1 MRKHTLKKKKKS
13 FGLFLN
19 PLLWQD
25 FHLKTRAVQNIER
38 CNTEPNIKKR
48 KQKNCRNLF
57 FFSLH
62 CLAAPRFSQKLG
74 KKGMASPRWE
84 SRTAMWKVTLPSC
97 GCFHSWNGSVELMRL
112 GGVWDGAGERGR
124 GHSWQTVAMLIWRK
138 PNACRMTPPPPFSP
152 CFPQLE
158 NCMACLSGELRGTIS
173 QWISGRPSSSGTR
186 CTTCRGS
193 PSRTPYGT
201 SSPRHAPSDWR
212 RDEDQQHMKLLY
224 INDITNNSTTLITL
238 GVIIPGLLFVLPRC
252 PLQLTD

>member
-1 MRKHTLKKKKKS
+1 
-13 FGLFLN
+13 
-19 PLLWQD
+19 
-25 FHLKTRAVQNIER
+25 
-38 CNTEPNIKKR
+38 
-48 KQKNCRNLF
+48 
-57 FFSLH
+57 
-62 CLAAPRFSQKLG
+62 
-74 KKGMASPRWE
+74 MASPRWE

-138 PNACRMTPPPPFSP
+138 PNACRMTPPPFSP

>member
-1 MRKHTLKKKKKS
+1 MRHWTQHWKKKTK
-13 FGLFLN
+13 
-19 PLLWQD
+19 
-25 FHLKTRAVQNIER
+25 
-38 CNTEPNIKKR
+38 
-48 KQKNCRNLF
+48 KNCRNHF
-57 FFSLH
+57 FPLH

-84 SRTAMWKVTLPSC
+84 SRTAMWKMTLPSC

-112 GGVWDGAGERGR
+112 GGVWDGVGERGR
-124 GHSWQTVAMLIWRK
+124 GHSLTDSCDVDLKKTECMQDDA
-138 PNACRMTPPPPFSP
+138 PPFPP

-158 NCMACLSGELRGTIS
+158 NCMACWSGELRGTIS

-201 SSPRHAPSDWR
+201 SSLHHAPSDWR
-212 RDEDQQHMKLLY
+212 RDEDQQHLKLLY
-224 INDITNNSTTLITL
+224 INDITNNSTTLDTL

-252 PLQLTD
+252 PLQQTD

>member
-1 MRKHTLKKKKKS
+1 MHSLGAVREAWGTVIKDHLKVQNWIQRDEQVEGRTKTASFTSTCFFIAFLKRTSESSLLLLNKKVFFTLIFWENTHLKKKKS
-13 FGLFLN
+13 FGLFLK

-97 GCFHSWNGSVELMRL
+97 GCFHS
-112 GGVWDGAGERGR
+112 
-124 GHSWQTVAMLIWRK
+124 
-138 PNACRMTPPPPFSP
+138 
-152 CFPQLE
+152 
-158 NCMACLSGELRGTIS
+158 
-173 QWISGRPSSSGTR
+173 
-186 CTTCRGS
+186 
-193 PSRTPYGT
+193 
-201 SSPRHAPSDWR
+201 
-212 RDEDQQHMKLLY
+212 
-224 INDITNNSTTLITL
+224 
-238 GVIIPGLLFVLPRC
+238 
-252 PLQLTD
+252 